1 MSDLVPSFGA
11 MKLDASDEPC
21 SSTVDPEVVSL
32 ASQANSPFFY
42 KSKQHTGIALAQ
54 ANRLRQSGTL
64 CDVTL
69 IVGETRIPAHRL
81 VLSACS
87 SYFHAMFT
95 TEMTESRL
103 QEIQMIDIDDKTLEA
118 LVEFC
123 YTGTLAI
130 NGCNVQLLLP
140 AACLLQL
147 SEVQAVC
154 CEYLRDQL
162 DPTNC
167 LGIRAFAEMHA
178 CKDLVKI
185 ADKFIFQNFKS
196 VATTEEF
203 RQMPL
208 KMLTA
213 LLGSEELCVD
223 EESVYQAAIIWVKHD
238 VKNRKPFLAEVLEK
252 VRLPQCS
259 PKFLVSVVGEDKL
272 IKADERCRDLLD
284 EAKNYILLP
293 DERHKMKGPRMNK
306 RRPHTKDEVLFAV
319 GGWCNG
325 DAIASVERMD
335 PTTGEWRL
343 SQPMGKR
350 RCGVGVAVVE
360 GMLYAVGGHDGQSYL
375 NSVERYD
382 CRENVWLQ
390 DVAPTSTCRTSVGVT
405 VLEGHLYA
413 VGGQDGISCL
423 NVVEKYDPRTN
434 TWTKVAPMGSRRL
447 GVSVSVLN
455 GYIYAV
461 GGSDGQSPLNSVERY
476 DPRTNKWTPVKAMST
491 ARKHLGT
498 AVYNGFLYAV
508 GGRDDGAE
516 LSTCEKYNPE
526 TNEWS
531 PVVSMTSK
539 RSGVALAVVSGKLY
553 ALGGF
558 DGYTYLKT
566 VEVYDEKANQWRL
579 TGSMAYRRLGGG
591 VGVLQVSKPIVQEPL
606 FRHDLVV
613 DGQSHMYIYK

>member
-1 MSDLVPSFGA
+1 MSDLLPSF
-11 MKLDASDEPC
+11 DAPMDGSPMECC
-21 SSTVDPEVVSL
+21 SSTTDPEVVSL
-32 ASQANSPFFY
+32 ASQANSPY
-42 KSKQHTGIALAQ
+42 VHESKQHTSIALAQ
-54 ANRLRQSGTL
+54 ANRFRQSGTL

-69 IVGETRIPAHRL
+69 VVGDTRIPAHRL
-81 VLSACS
+81 VLAACS
-87 SYFHAMFT
+87 SYFQAMFT

-123 YTGTLAI
+123 YTGTLTI

-140 AACLLQL
+140 AACLLQMN
-147 SEVQAVC
+147 EVQTAC
-154 CEYLRDQL
+154 CKYLRDQL

-185 ADKFIFQNFKS
+185 ADKFIYQNFKN

-208 KMLTA
+208 KMLTT
-213 LLGSEELCVD
+213 LVGSEELNVD
-223 EESVYQAAIIWVKHD
+223 EESVYHAAMVWIRHD
-238 VKNRKPFLAEVLEK
+238 VKNRKPFLGEVLEK
-252 VRLPQCS
+252 VRLSQCS
-259 PKFLVSVVGEDKL
+259 AKFLVSVVGEDKL
-272 IKADERCRDLLD
+272 IRADERCRDLVD

-293 DERHKMKGPRMNK
+293 EERHKMKGARMNK
-306 RRPHTKDEVLFAV
+306 RRPHTTDEVLFAV
-319 GGWCNG
+319 GGWCSG

-335 PTTGEWRL
+335 PTTGEWKP

-350 RCGVGVAVVE
+350 RCGVGVAVLD

-375 NSVERYD
+375 DSVERFD
-382 CRENVWLQ
+382 CQVNVWLQ

-405 VLEGHLYA
+405 VLQGYLYA
-413 VGGQDGISCL
+413 VGGQDGVSCL
-423 NVVEKYDPRTN
+423 NVVERYNPRTN

-455 GYIYAV
+455 GCIYAV
-461 GGSDGQSPLNSVERY
+461 GGSDGQSPLNSVEKFN
-476 DPRTNKWTPVKAMST
+476 PTSNKWIPVKPMST

-508 GGRDDGAE
+508 GGRDDTAE
-516 LSTCEKYNPE
+516 LSTCERYNPE
-526 TNEWS
+526 TNEWT
-531 PVVSMTSK
+531 PIVSMTSK
-539 RSGVALAVVSGKLY
+539 RSGVALAVVNGKLY

-566 VEVYDEKANQWRL
+566 VEVYDEKANQWQL
-579 TGSMAYRRLGGG
+579 KGSMAYRRLGGG
-591 VGVLQVSKPIVQEPL
+591 VGVLQVSKPLAQDPIFRRSPTIIV
-606 FRHDLVV
+606 D
-613 DGQSHMYIYK
+613 M